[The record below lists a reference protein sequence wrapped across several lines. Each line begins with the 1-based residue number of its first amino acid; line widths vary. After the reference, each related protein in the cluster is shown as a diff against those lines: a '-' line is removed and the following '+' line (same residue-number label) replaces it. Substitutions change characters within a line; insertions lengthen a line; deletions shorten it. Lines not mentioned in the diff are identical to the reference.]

1 MKDFVL
7 RRRSLLAASLGGL
20 SACANQPLNA
30 ADAGWI
36 QGVVWQPD
44 AATMDPY
51 GSWHRLGARELLVQ
65 WFTARQ
71 ADGTVLQTS
80 AQWARL
86 VREPWAREIILG
98 LATDVDEPRARR
110 DVEALIAES
119 LALTRSVL
127 PLRPAAWYF
136 PVEADPSWVDA
147 PRLGAGLT
155 LLPRPLWISVY
166 DNSNVGPEAFVAWLR
181 GWLPSD
187 VGVFFQDG
195 VGLHTRTPAVA
206 MQYLEALRQ
215 SLGEERVRLI
225 AEAFRSVGQGLRSA
239 TADELM
245 GQLACY
251 RRAPVH
257 VFDGPHYVTPALVE
271 EMLAMA
277 VPR

>member
-20 SACANQPLNA
+20 SACANPALGT
-30 ADAGWI
+30 ADANWI

-80 AQWARL
+80 AQWPRL
-86 VREPWAREIILG
+86 VHEPWARQIILG
-98 LATDVDEPRARR
+98 LATDVNEPRARR
-110 DVEALIAES
+110 DVDGLIAES
-119 LALTRSVL
+119 LALTRSAL

-136 PVEADPSWVDA
+136 PVEADPTWADA
-147 PRLGAGLT
+147 QRLGAGLAV
-155 LLPRPLWISVY
+155 LPRPLWISAY
-166 DNSNVGPEAFVAWLR
+166 DNSNVGPEAFVAWLL
-181 GWLPSD
+181 GWLPPD

-195 VGLHTRTPAVA
+195 VGLHTRTPTVA
-206 MQYLEALRQ
+206 MQYLAALQR
-215 SLGEERVRLI
+215 SLGDSRVRLI
-225 AEAFRSVGQGLRSA
+225 AEAFRLVGEALRSA

-245 GQLACY
+245 EQLACY

-257 VFDGPHYVTPALVE
+257 VFDGPHYVNPPLVGE
-271 EMLAMA
+271 ILAMP

>member
-20 SACANQPLNA
+20 SACANQPLSTANA
-30 ADAGWI
+30 DWI

-80 AQWARL
+80 AQWERL

-110 DVEALIAES
+110 DVESLIADS
-119 LALTRSVL
+119 LALTRSAL

-136 PVEADPSWVDA
+136 PVEADPSWTDA
-147 PRLGAGLT
+147 PRLGAGLAV
-155 LLPRPLWISVY
+155 LPRPLWISVY
-166 DNSNVGPEAFVAWLR
+166 DNSNVGPQALVAWLR

-206 MQYLEALRQ
+206 MQYLEALQQ
-215 SLGEERVRLI
+215 SLGETRVRLI

-245 GQLACY
+245 GQLAWY
-251 RRAPVH
+251 RKAPVH
-257 VFDGPHYVTPALVE
+257 VFDGPHYVTPAMVE
-271 EMLAMA
+271 EMLATPA
-277 VPR
+277 QR

>member
-20 SACANQPLNA
+20 SACANQSLNA
-30 ADAGWI
+30 ADANWI
-36 QGVVWQPD
+36 QGLIWQPD

-71 ADGTVLQTS
+71 ADGTVVQTS

-119 LALTRSVL
+119 LALTRSAL
-127 PLRPAAWYF
+127 PLRPKAWYF

-147 PRLGAGLT
+147 PRLGAGLA

-166 DNSNVGPEAFVAWLR
+166 DNSNVGPQAFVAWLR

-215 SLGEERVRLI
+215 SLGEARVRLI
-225 AEAFRSVGQGLRSA
+225 AEAFRSVDRGLRSA
-239 TADELM
+239 TANELM
-245 GQLACY
+245 RQLAWY
-251 RRAPVH
+251 RGASVH

-271 EMLAMA
+271 EMLAIA
-277 VPR
+277 APR

>member
-20 SACANQPLNA
+20 GACANPALSA
-30 ADAGWI
+30 ADADWI

-71 ADGTVLQTS
+71 ADGTVVQTS

-86 VREPWAREIILG
+86 VREPWARQIILG
-98 LATDVDEPRARR
+98 LATDVNEPRARR
-110 DVEALIAES
+110 DVDALIAES
-119 LALTRSVL
+119 LALTRSTL

-136 PVEADPSWVDA
+136 PVEADPTWADA
-147 PRLGAGLT
+147 PRLGAGLAV
-155 LLPRPLWISVY
+155 LPRPLWISVY
-166 DNSNVGPEAFVAWLR
+166 DNSNVGPEAFVAWLL
-181 GWLPSD
+181 GWLPAD

-195 VGLHTRTPAVA
+195 VGLHTRTPPVA
-206 MQYLEALRQ
+206 MQYLQALQR
-215 SLGEERVRLI
+215 SLGAPRVRLI
-225 AEAFRSVGQGLRSA
+225 AEAFRLMGEGLRSA

-245 GQLACY
+245 EQLACY
-251 RRAPVH
+251 RGAPVH
-257 VFDGPHYVTPALVE
+257 VFDGPHYVTPALVGE
-271 EMLAMA
+271 ILAMP